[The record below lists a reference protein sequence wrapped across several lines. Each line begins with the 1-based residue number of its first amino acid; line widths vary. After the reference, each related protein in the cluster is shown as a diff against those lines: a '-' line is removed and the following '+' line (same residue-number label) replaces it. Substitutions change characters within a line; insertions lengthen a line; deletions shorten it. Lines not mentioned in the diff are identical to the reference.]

1 MAPNDSQKGG
11 LPLGLGSLVALVI
24 ANMIGSGLYT
34 SSCYA
39 LPSLGTATRVLWV
52 WGMGGVMA
60 LCGAVAYGALARRL
74 PDSGGEYLY
83 LSRLVHPSIGFLAGW
98 ISLVAGFTVPIAA
111 AALVVGTYLAAA
123 GWGVSFW
130 GASSA
135 GVANTNI
142 ASTNIAS
149 AWIASGLIFL
159 SALLHGIH
167 LQAGAWVQNG
177 VVIAKLIG
185 LVAFLVVAV
194 LSGPA
199 DGWSDGRMAVDPLG
213 DASGMELGWAMLGSL
228 VWISLSYTGFN
239 ASIYLAGELAPGDK
253 RVTRSMWIA
262 ALVVTT
268 LYLLLNAVFLYAIPA
283 AQVAGNESFVADAA
297 SAIGGSWLAEI
308 VRWTIVLSSVTSVLA
323 MLMAGPRVYQQ
334 MARDGVLPR
343 LLEGR
348 GGIPREA
355 IWIQAALSIA
365 VVWASSLR
373 TMIGYLGLT
382 LSTCGALAIASLFW
396 IGRRYPQS
404 PRLTWWE
411 SLAAILYLVFSALI
425 LLAGMQ
431 SKPTEFRA
439 CVATFAAG
447 GIAYLLVRQN
457 SRTRT
462 RKKGDGSPDFRP

>member
-1 MAPNDSQKGG
+1 VAPNDSQKGG
-11 LPLGLGSLVALVI
+11 LSLGLGSLVALVI

-39 LPSLGTATRVLWV
+39 LPSLGTASRVLWV
-52 WGMGGVMA
+52 WGLGGVMA

-74 PDSGGEYLY
+74 TDSGGEYLY
-83 LSRLVHPSIGFLAGW
+83 LSRLIDPSIGFLAGW

-123 GWGVSFW
+123 GWGVSLW
-130 GASSA
+130 GANHP
-135 GVANTNI
+135 GV
-142 ASTNIAS
+142 AS

-159 SALLHGIH
+159 SAMLHGIH

-185 LVAFLVVAV
+185 LAAFLMLAVA
-194 LSGPA
+194 SGPA
-199 DGWSDGRMAVDPLG
+199 EGWSDGRMLVDPLA
-213 DASGMELGWAMLGSL
+213 DASGMEVGWAMLGSL

-262 ALVVTT
+262 ALVVAA
-268 LYLLLNAVFLYAIPA
+268 LYLSLNAVFLYSIPA
-283 AQVAGNESFVADAA
+283 ARVAGNESFVADAA
-297 SAIGGSWLAEI
+297 SAIGGNWLAEI

-404 PRLTWWE
+404 ARLTWWE
-411 SLAAILYLVFSALI
+411 SLAAIVYLVFSALI

-431 SKPTEFRA
+431 SKPTEFGA

-447 GIAYLLVRQN
+447 AIAYLVIHLR
-457 SRTRT
+457 S
-462 RKKGDGSPDFRP
+462 SPRESL

>member
-1 MAPNDSQKGG
+1 MVPNDSQKGG
-11 LPLGLGSLVALVI
+11 LSLGLGSLVALVI

-39 LPSLGTATRVLWV
+39 LPSLGTASRVLWV

-83 LSRLVHPSIGFLAGW
+83 LSRLIHPSIGFLAGW

-111 AALVVGTYLAAA
+111 AALVVGTYLAAD
-123 GWGVSFW
+123 GWGTSVW
-130 GASSA
+130 GENQP
-135 GVANTNI
+135 GV
-142 ASTNIAS
+142 AS

-159 SALLHGIH
+159 SAMLHGIH

-177 VVIAKLIG
+177 VVIAKLMG

-194 LSGPA
+194 GSGPA
-199 DGWSDGRMAVDPLG
+199 EGWSDGRMAVDPLAG
-213 DASGMELGWAMLGSL
+213 ATGMEVAWGMLGSL

-239 ASIYLAGELAPGDK
+239 ASIYLAGEMAPGDK

-283 AQVAGNESFVADAA
+283 ARVAGNESFVADAA
-297 SAIGGSWLAEI
+297 LAIGGRWLAEI

-411 SLAAILYLVFSALI
+411 SLAAIVYLVFSALI

-439 CVATFAAG
+439 CLATFAAG
-447 GIAYLLVRQN
+447 AIAYLIVHLR
-457 SRTRT
+457 SRP
-462 RKKGDGSPDFRP
+462 SESL

>member
-11 LPLGLGSLVALVI
+11 LSLGLGSLVALVI

-52 WGMGGVMA
+52 WGLGGVMA

-83 LSRLVHPSIGFLAGW
+83 LSRLIHPSIGFLAGW

-123 GWGVSFW
+123 GWGVSFL
-130 GASSA
+130 GANSP
-135 GVANTNI
+135 GV
-142 ASTNIAS
+142 AS

-194 LSGPA
+194 VRGPA
-199 DGWSDGRMAVDPLG
+199 DGWRDGRMAVDPLA

-262 ALVVTT
+262 ALVVAT

-308 VRWTIVLSSVTSVLA
+308 VRWTIVLSSITSVLA

-334 MARDGVLPR
+334 MARDGVRPR

-348 GGIPREA
+348 GGVPREA

-411 SLAAILYLVFSALI
+411 SLAAIVYLVFSALI

-431 SKPTEFRA
+431 SKPTEFQA

-447 GIAYLLVRQN
+447 AIAYLLVRQDR
-457 SRTRT
+457 RTRTQSNGTST
-462 RKKGDGSPDFRP
+462 RKKGDGTTDLRP